1 MYYYSKKLC
10 YTVKLMHTAAGP
22 GCGRAKSLCK
32 AEYAM
37 NYLSFNDA
45 MRARFGTK
53 VYRLSLQSGCTCPN
67 RDGKIG
73 TGGCTFCSE
82 GGSGDFA
89 APLLPVSDQIAAARK
104 RVDAKIP
111 PSIAPQDRR
120 YIAYFQSYTNT
131 YGDVGRLRSIY
142 SEALAHPQIVALDLG
157 TRPDCLPPEMLQ
169 MLRDLRC
176 RYEKPIWIEL
186 GLQTI
191 HERTAERIR
200 RGYDLAVFE
209 DAYRRLK
216 EPLLCCPAA
225 SATDSATAGP
235 NCDRM
240 ARPAGPGCDRAST
253 AGSPWDR
260 DILPGFEVIVH
271 VILGLPGETREDML
285 ETVRYLSQ
293 LTPALDGIKLQ
304 LLHILKGTDLAR
316 EYKADPFP
324 LFTPESYS
332 DLVVDCLKLRPPET
346 VVHRL
351 TGDGPKRLLI
361 EPQWS
366 ADKKRVL
373 NTLMRKIREA

>member
-1 MYYYSKKLC
+1 
-10 YTVKLMHTAAGP
+10 
-22 GCGRAKSLCK
+22 
-32 AEYAM
+32 M

-67 RDGKIG
+67 RDGTIG

-89 APLLPVSDQIAAARK
+89 APLLPIDEQIEEARK
-104 RVDAKIP
+104 RVDAKISS
-111 PSIAPQDRR
+111 SIAPADRR

-131 YGDVGRLRSIY
+131 YGDPERLRRVY
-142 SEALAHPQIVALDLG
+142 SEALQHPQIVALDLG
-157 TRPDCLPPEMLQ
+157 TRPDCLPPEMIA
-169 MLRDLRC
+169 MLRDLRSE
-176 RYEKPIWIEL
+176 YDKPVWIEL

-191 HERTAERIR
+191 HEKTAGRIN
-200 RGYDLAVFE
+200 RGYKLEVFE

-216 EPLLCCPAA
+216 DE
-225 SATDSATAGP
+225 
-235 NCDRM
+235 
-240 ARPAGPGCDRAST
+240 
-253 AGSPWDR
+253 
-260 DILPGFEVIVH
+260 GFEVIVH
-271 VILGLPGETREDML
+271 VILGLPGESREDML
-285 ETVRYLSQ
+285 ETVRYLSL

-304 LLHILKGTDLAR
+304 LLHILKGTELAR
-316 EYKADPFP
+316 EYEADPFP
-324 LFTPESYS
+324 LFTLDSYC
-332 DLVVDCLKLRPPET
+332 DLVVDCLKLLPPQT

-373 NTLMRKIREA
+373 NTLSRKIREA

>member
-1 MYYYSKKLC
+1 
-10 YTVKLMHTAAGP
+10 
-22 GCGRAKSLCK
+22 
-32 AEYAM
+32 M

-67 RDGKIG
+67 RDGTIG

-89 APLLPVSDQIAAARK
+89 APLLPIGEQIEEARK
-104 RVDAKIP
+104 RVDAKISA
-111 PSIAPQDRR
+111 SIAPQDRR

-131 YGDVGRLRSIY
+131 YGDPERLRRVY
-142 SEALAHPQIVALDLG
+142 SEALQHPQIVALDLG
-157 TRPDCLPPEMLQ
+157 TRPDCLPPEMIA
-169 MLRDLRC
+169 MLRDLRSE
-176 RYEKPIWIEL
+176 YDKPVWIEL

-191 HERTAERIR
+191 HEKTAGRIN
-200 RGYDLAVFE
+200 RGYKLEVFE

-216 EPLLCCPAA
+216 DE
-225 SATDSATAGP
+225 
-235 NCDRM
+235 
-240 ARPAGPGCDRAST
+240 
-253 AGSPWDR
+253 
-260 DILPGFEVIVH
+260 GFEVIVH
-271 VILGLPGETREDML
+271 VILGLPGESREDML
-285 ETVRYLSQ
+285 ETVRYLYL

-304 LLHILKGTDLAR
+304 LLHILKGTELAR
-316 EYKADPFP
+316 EYEADPFP
-324 LFTPESYS
+324 LFTLDSYC
-332 DLVVDCLKLRPPET
+332 DLVVDCLKLLPPQT

-373 NTLMRKIREA
+373 NTLSRKIREA

>member
-1 MYYYSKKLC
+1 
-10 YTVKLMHTAAGP
+10 
-22 GCGRAKSLCK
+22 
-32 AEYAM
+32 M

-67 RDGKIG
+67 RDGTIG

-89 APLLPVSDQIAAARK
+89 APLLPIGEQIEEARK
-104 RVDAKIP
+104 RVDAKISA
-111 PSIAPQDRR
+111 SIAPQDRR

-131 YGDVGRLRSIY
+131 YGDPERLRRVY
-142 SEALAHPQIVALDLG
+142 SEALQHPQIVALDLG
-157 TRPDCLPPEMLQ
+157 TRPDCLPPEMIA
-169 MLRDLRC
+169 MLRDLRSE
-176 RYEKPIWIEL
+176 YDKPVWIEL

-191 HERTAERIR
+191 HEKTAGRIN
-200 RGYDLAVFE
+200 RGYKLEVFE

-216 EPLLCCPAA
+216 DE
-225 SATDSATAGP
+225 
-235 NCDRM
+235 
-240 ARPAGPGCDRAST
+240 
-253 AGSPWDR
+253 
-260 DILPGFEVIVH
+260 GFEVIVH
-271 VILGLPGETREDML
+271 VILGLPGESREDML
-285 ETVRYLSQ
+285 ETVRYLSL

-304 LLHILKGTDLAR
+304 LLHILKGTELAR
-316 EYKADPFP
+316 EYEADPFP
-324 LFTPESYS
+324 LFTLDSYC
-332 DLVVDCLKLRPPET
+332 DLVVDCLKLLPPQT

-373 NTLMRKIREA
+373 NTLSRKIREA